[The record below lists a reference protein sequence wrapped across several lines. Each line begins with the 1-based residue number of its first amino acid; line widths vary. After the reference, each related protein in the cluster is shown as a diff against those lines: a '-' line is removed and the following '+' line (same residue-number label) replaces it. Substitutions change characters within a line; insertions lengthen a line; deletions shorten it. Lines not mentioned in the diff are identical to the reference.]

1 MKRSNIIT
9 ARMTKVEHEIIKAK
23 AAASNQSISRYIIE
37 QAIVENGITNRLRR
51 QIYQKLMIIKDNARY
66 AEDQP
71 AARQTIEME
80 CDKLW
85 QLLN

>member
-9 ARMTKVEHEIIKAK
+9 ARMTETEHEIIKAK

-37 QAIVENGITNRLRR
+37 QAIAENIIPNKLLR

-66 AEDQP
+66 AEDLP

>member
-1 MKRSNIIT
+1 MQRKNIVT
-9 ARMTKVEHEIIKAK
+9 ARMTDTEYEIITNK

-37 QAIVENGITNRLRR
+37 QAIAENSIPNKLRR
-51 QIYQKLMIIKDNARY
+51 QIYQKLLIIKDNARY

-71 AARQTIEME
+71 AARQAIETE

-85 QLLN
+85 QFLN

>member
-9 ARMTKVEHEIIKAK
+9 ARMTKVKHEIIKAK

-51 QIYQKLMIIKDNARY
+51 QIYQKLLFIKDNARY

-71 AARQTIEME
+71 AARQTIETE
-80 CDKLW
+80 CDELW